1 MGGEPCM
8 RGMACHAGQ
17 GRAVHLYTDTL
28 THAYSSPLLSS
39 PLSHPRTHAH
49 THFRIILGIGV
60 PVVVVLRF
68 PALIALAF
76 TSVLRFHKMIEFV
89 FLNTLIAL
97 KVTGVGKDLWR
108 KVVAMARR
116 RSDARRVQRRK

>member
-1 MGGEPCM
+1 
-8 RGMACHAGQ
+8 
-17 GRAVHLYTDTL
+17 
-28 THAYSSPLLSS
+28 
-39 PLSHPRTHAH
+39 
-49 THFRIILGIGV
+49 
-60 PVVVVLRF
+60 VVVVLRF